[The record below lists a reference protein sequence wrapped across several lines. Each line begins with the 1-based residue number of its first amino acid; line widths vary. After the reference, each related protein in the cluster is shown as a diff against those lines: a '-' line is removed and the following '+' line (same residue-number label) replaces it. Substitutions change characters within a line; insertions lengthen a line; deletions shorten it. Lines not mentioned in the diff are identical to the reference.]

1 MGRKNFKKKQTKT
14 VVERRKA
21 SKQKAKEGNIGE
33 KAKEGIIGGKP
44 TESKT
49 SEPHSIDR
57 LLDKAEQLIDEFN
70 YELAQKF
77 CQRALELEP
86 DNVRALETSASL
98 LLELS
103 DTESAKHCLGRAVE
117 VCPNRGFSKYMILGQ
132 LMDGATAVQCYQ
144 KGVELMLAEKEKRQS
159 EEIAAACSDDRSV
172 TDKDISSAY
181 CAIAELYLTDL
192 CFDEAAEEKCK
203 DFVNKA
209 IAADAENAEAFQL
222 KANFLM
228 SKDEKEEA
236 RECIKKSVSMWL
248 PKLQAV
254 DSGTIADDD
263 FDPVEVCPVP
273 FSTRV
278 QCGKIL
284 TELGEYEL
292 ATDVLETLLDED
304 DEVPDVWY
312 LLGWANYLQGA
323 EYYSNSRHYL
333 QKGKE
338 VYQKVK
344 HKDAS
349 LLDHMEELLKELGPD
364 EETNEDDEA
373 VIESSDEEDM
383 DHS

>member
-1 MGRKNFKKKQTKT
+1 MGKKNFKKRQSKT
-14 VVERRKA
+14 L
-21 SKQKAKEGNIGE
+21 GE
-33 KAKEGIIGGKP
+33 KKKEPKQNAR
-44 TESKT
+44 EA
-49 SEPHSIDR
+49 SIDEKPGEGQGPQPHPIGK

-77 CQRALELEP
+77 CQRALEMEP

-98 LLELS
+98 LLELG
-103 DTESAKHCLGRAVE
+103 DIESAKHCLGRAVE
-117 VCPNRGFSKYMILGQ
+117 VCPETGFNKYMTLGQ
-132 LMDGATAVQCYQ
+132 LMEGATAVQCYQ
-144 KGVELMLAEKEKRQS
+144 KGVELMLSEKEKQHA
-159 EEIAAACSDDRSV
+159 EEVAAACSDDRPV
-172 TDKDISSAY
+172 TDRDISSAY

-192 CFDEAAEEKCK
+192 CFDEVAEEKCK
-203 DFVNKA
+203 DFVEKA
-209 IAADAENAEAFQL
+209 IVADSENAEAFQL

-236 RECIKKSVSMWL
+236 RECIKKSVGMWL

-254 DSGTIADDD
+254 DTGNVADED
-263 FDPVEVCPVP
+263 FDPVEVCPIP
-273 FSTRV
+273 FTTRV

-284 TELGEYEL
+284 TELGEYEI

-312 LLGWANYLQGA
+312 LLGWANYLQGS

-333 QKGKE
+333 EKGKE
-338 VYQKVK
+338 VYLKVK
-344 HKDAS
+344 HKDTS
-349 LLDHMEELLKELGPD
+349 LLEHMDELLKELGP
-364 EETNEDDEA
+364 EPEATENNELQD